1 MATNKTNYH
10 VKVQLD
16 ADSTPGVDK
25 LVIWDE
31 SGENFTLGD
40 YLPGEDGLN
49 NGCVLLEYTTNNP
62 IFGQFSANSSTWG
75 SVTQLVIGGP
85 NTDLLS
91 IIQPFLNNGSEYEN
105 YLNLVSISIT
115 SGSAFNRIATPS
127 GVAYSSPDTIIPITP
142 NTSIGTGDFISGNSY
157 TICFNYTPIAGTSG
171 TSGVDGVYIICKN
184 GQDGPGFITFD
195 ITQPQGGV
203 LYETSSYI
211 KAEFYGLRTG
221 SADQR
226 YQSARTVA
234 TWLRGEGAGDPPTRF
249 STFEDVRSPD
259 DKIIYNIKTVTGSWE
274 NTLGFA
280 GDTLQI
286 KVYQYNIND
295 VDYCLRYV
303 VF

>member
-1 MATNKTNYH
+1 MATDKTNYH

-16 ADSTPGVDK
+16 ADSTPGEDK

-40 YLPGEDGLN
+40 YLPGENGLD
-49 NGCVLLEYTTNNP
+49 NGCVLLEYTTGNP
-62 IFGQFSANSSTWG
+62 IFGQFSTDFSTWG
-75 SVTQLVIGGP
+75 DVTELVIGGP
-85 NTDLLS
+85 NIDLLS
-91 IIQPFLNNGSEYEN
+91 IIQPFFDNGSEYEN
-105 YLNLVSISIT
+105 YLDLVSISIT

-127 GVAYSSPDTIIPITP
+127 GVATGGATDITIPITP

-171 TSGVDGVYIICKN
+171 TSGVDGVYIICK
-184 GQDGPGFITFD
+184 QLQPGPGFVEFD

-203 LYETSSYI
+203 LYETSSYM

-221 SADQR
+221 STDQR

-234 TWLRGEGAGDPPTRF
+234 TWLRGENAGDPPTRF

-274 NTLGFA
+274 NN
-280 GDTLQI
+280 GDTLRVKI
-286 KVYQYNIND
+286 YQYNIDD